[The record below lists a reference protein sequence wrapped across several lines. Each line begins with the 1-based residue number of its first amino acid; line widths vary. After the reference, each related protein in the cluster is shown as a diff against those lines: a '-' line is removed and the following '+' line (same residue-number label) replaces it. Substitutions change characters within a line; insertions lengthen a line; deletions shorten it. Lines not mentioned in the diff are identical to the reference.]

1 MAQLLKKSTSRII
14 RFGPA
19 VAIADGK
26 TPVTSLASGTVDEVG
41 VYEGEAEAITDLS
54 ATAMTH
60 QAGGIYT
67 MTLPTTAVDTLG
79 PLDFYV
85 RDDSACL
92 PIIKE
97 FMVVPGWYYDLNVSG
112 LGVESG
118 TLQAV
123 TSGSAF
129 RLHSGAV
136 GVNDDLNGSIVVI
149 LSGTGAGQ
157 SPRTIVDSVAA
168 DDSVVVDPAFTTAP
182 STDTVVLVMPAP
194 PAVTGASYAPK
205 VDAIALSG
213 DSTAADNAE
222 LFFDGT
228 GYDAS
233 ASAVGEVGTV
243 YFLDGHTA
251 QTGDSYALL
260 ATDTISEMAQGIPPS
275 TPTFREAIMYL
286 YMRLRNKLTV
296 TTSELAVYNDAGTKI
311 AKKAVSDDGTTYT
324 EAEMISGA

>member
-1 MAQLLKKSTSRII
+1 MAQLLRQSTARLI

-19 VAIADGK
+19 VAIADGV

-41 VYEGEAEAITDLS
+41 VYEGEGTAITSLA

-60 QAGGIYT
+60 RAGGIYT

-97 FMVVPGWYYDLNVSG
+97 FMVVPGWYYDLNVLG
-112 LGVESG
+112 LGIESG

-129 RLHSGAV
+129 RLHAGAV
-136 GVNDDLNGSIVVI
+136 GVNDDLNGCIVLPI
-149 LSGTGAGQ
+149 SGTGAGQ
-157 SPRTIVDSVAA
+157 APRTIVDSVAS

-194 PAVTGASYAPK
+194 PAPTLAAYAPK
-205 VDAIALSG
+205 VDAIAISG

-228 GYDAS
+228 GYNAS
-233 ASAVGEVGTV
+233 NSGVGTV
-243 YFLDGHTA
+243 GTAYALDGHTA
-251 QTGDSYALL
+251 QTGDSYALAAG
-260 ATDTISEMAQGIPPS
+260 ATGFAAIDTVVDAVKAKTDSLTFTVATKVDANVQTVNDVALKGIG
-275 TPTFREAIMYL
+275 
-286 YMRLRNKLTV
+286 
-296 TTSELAVYNDAGTKI
+296 TSGSPWAP
-311 AKKAVSDDGTTYT
+311 DD
-324 EAEMISGA
+324 

>member
-1 MAQLLKKSTSRII
+1 MAILLKQSTAVDVLI
-14 RFGPA
+14 GPF
-19 VAIADGK
+19 VDDTDGK
-26 TPVTSLASGTVDEVG
+26 TAEVSLTMAAAAVLLSKNGQALTLKSDATAG
-41 VYEGEAEAITDLS
+41 VYDANGCYNCEFDATD
-54 ATAMTH
+54 TN
-60 QAGGIYT
+60 
-67 MTLPTTAVDTLG
+67 TLG
-79 PLDFYV
+79 SLVLTVFETGALPV
-85 RDDSACL
+85 RH
-92 PIIKE
+92 E
-97 FMVVPGWYYDLNVSG
+97 YMVVPGWYYDLNVSG
-112 LGVESG
+112 LGIESG

-168 DDSVVVDPAFTTAP
+168 DDSVIVDPAFTTAP

-194 PAVTGASYAPK
+194 PAVNTATYAPR
-205 VDAIALSG
+205 VDTIAISG
-213 DSTAADNAE
+213 DTTAADNAE

-228 GYDAS
+228 GYS
-233 ASAVGEVGTV
+233 ASNSGVGSVGTV
-243 YFLDGHTA
+243 SSLDGHTA

-260 ATDTISEMAQGIPPS
+260 ATDTIAEMAQGVPPA

-296 TTSELAVYNDAGTKI
+296 TTSELAIYNDAGTKI
-311 AKKAVSDDGTTYT
+311 AKKAVTDDGTTYT